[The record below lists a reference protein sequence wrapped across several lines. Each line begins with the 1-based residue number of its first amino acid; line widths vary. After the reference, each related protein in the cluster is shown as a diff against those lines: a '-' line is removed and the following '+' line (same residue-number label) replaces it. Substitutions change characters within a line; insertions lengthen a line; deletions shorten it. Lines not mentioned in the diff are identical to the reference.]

1 VQPIVAAYKKPASL
15 VKKIYQ
21 NARRSNMKKKEI
33 PEEKDEPYYKGGKPS
48 EVLNY
53 KDFKN
58 RNKYEN
64 NTKKYKN
71 N

>member
-1 VQPIVAAYKKPASL
+1 
-15 VKKIYQ
+15 
-21 NARRSNMKKKEI
+21 MKKKEI